1 MGILASEKKNLL
13 WNEFSNRQGILMRES
28 NVTRKRLKIP
38 MAPPF
43 IAPKVG
49 LHYPRR
55 FPEFGET
62 YRLQNQN
69 TFFPQVPKIART
81 SAYGCVSAYQF
92 S

>member
-13 WNEFSNRQGILMRES
+13 WNEFLNRKGILIRES
-28 NVTRKRLKIP
+28 KVTRKRPNIP

-43 IAPKVG
+43 IAPIVG

-62 YRLQNQN
+62 YRLQNQK
-69 TFFPQVPKIART
+69 TFFPQIPKIART
-81 SAYGCVSAYQF
+81 SAYGYVLAYQF